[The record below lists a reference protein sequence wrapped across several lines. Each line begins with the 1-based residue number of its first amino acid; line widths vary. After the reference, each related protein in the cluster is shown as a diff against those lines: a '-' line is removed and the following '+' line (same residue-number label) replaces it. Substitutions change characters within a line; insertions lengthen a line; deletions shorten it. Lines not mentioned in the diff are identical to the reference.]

1 MSSLRTFI
9 YGVIG
14 GMCISI
20 GGCAFLATDSKIA
33 GAVFFV
39 VGLFTI
45 CTFGF
50 NLFTGKVCYSL
61 ENNAGYLGTLGLI
74 WLGNFAGCL
83 IMGGLLRL
91 TRLTALIEKAE
102 TVADT
107 KLGDSLLS
115 IFILAIFCNILIFI
129 AVDGYKNNPHEIGK
143 YLALFFGV
151 TVFVLCGFE
160 HCVANMFYITAAGR
174 WSGHALLFIIVNTLG
189 NAAGGLL
196 IPVLKKL
203 SEERKAPKAE
213 PVSAFPE
220 PEPIPEP
227 EPLPESPAETPVMAE
242 AEETLARTAAETPAE
257 ETPAI
262 VIDPFAEPVLFPED
276 YKGLSLA
283 GAPTGREAATDALLL
298 KIASNVGI
306 AVPEEQIEE
315 ETDLQ
320 LIGRYQSMKYAA
332 MGNGGMVEL
341 MNLDKDALRAE
352 VRADVEKELI
362 CDKVIKAILKAEDPE
377 VTPEELQREAERIAR
392 QQNTDMELVKRFFG
406 DDLSGLTRDVK
417 IRKVRDLVYESA
429 VK

>member
-1 MSSLRTFI
+1 MSGLKTFI
-9 YGVIG
+9 YGIIG

-20 GGCAFLATDSKIA
+20 GGCAFLASESKVV

-61 ENNAGYLGTLGLI
+61 ENNAKYLGTLGLI
-74 WLGNFAGCL
+74 WLGTFAGCL

-91 TRLTALIEKAE
+91 TRLTALVEKAQG
-102 TVADT
+102 VADT

-129 AVDGYKNNPHEIGK
+129 AVDGFKNIQHEIGK

-174 WSGHALLFIIVNTLG
+174 WTGYALLFIIVNTLG

-203 SEERKAPKAE
+203 SDGKPAPAGGEHDIKTETITVNRDNAGFDVEAAE
-213 PVSAFPE
+213 PVRSFPE
-220 PEPIPEP
+220 SVEP
-227 EPLPESPAETPVMAE
+227 E
-242 AEETLARTAAETPAE
+242 
-257 ETPAI
+257 I

-276 YKGLSLA
+276 YKGLSLE
-283 GAPTGREAATDALLL
+283 GAPTGREAATDALLM
-298 KIASNVGI
+298 KIAADRGV
-306 AVPEEQIEE
+306 AVPEEQIEA
-315 ETDLQ
+315 ETDMQ
-320 LIGRYQSMKYAA
+320 VIGRFQSMKYAA
-332 MGNGGMVEL
+332 MGNGGMFEL
-341 MNLDKDALRAE
+341 MNLDKDALREEARE
-352 VRADVEKELI
+352 DVIKELTI
-362 CDKVIKAILKAEDPE
+362 DKVLKAIIKAEDIQ
-377 VTPEELQREAERIAR
+377 VTPEELEREAERIVR
-392 QQNTDMELVKRFFG
+392 EQNTNMEMVKRFFG
-406 DDLSGLTRDVK
+406 DDLSGLAGDVRIK
-417 IRKVRDLVYESA
+417 KARDLVYETA
-429 VK
+429 VRKG